1 LWIFAGFWW
10 ALGYFLAFPL
20 MFIIAWNY
28 MRLFMKFVGAC
39 NFAARKNRKQ
49 VKELRRLRR
58 SIFSRLDKLIG

>member
-1 LWIFAGFWW
+1 
-10 ALGYFLAFPL
+10 